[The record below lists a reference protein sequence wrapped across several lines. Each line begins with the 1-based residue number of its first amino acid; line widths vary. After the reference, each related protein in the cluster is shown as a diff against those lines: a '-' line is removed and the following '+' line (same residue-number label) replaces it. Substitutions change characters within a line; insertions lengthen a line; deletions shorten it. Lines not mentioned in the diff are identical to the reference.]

1 MQIHTT
7 IGLYSDGTHVI
18 NGVSSNNLYS
28 HVGYNVINR
37 PGRALFVDGACAF
50 KGSISNEAIAEFQ
63 QKMKENPDRFKANK
77 DTAPYL

>member
-1 MQIHTT
+1 MEIHTT
-7 IGLYSDGTHVI
+7 IGLYLDGSHVI

-37 PGRALFVDGACAF
+37 QGRALFVDGACAF
-50 KGSISNEAIAEFQ
+50 KGSLSNEAIAAFCT
-63 QKMKENPDRFKANK
+63 KIKENPTKFKATK